1 MEQIV
6 GRHKQIVQLKEAL
19 TSDRS
24 EMIAVIGRRR
34 VGKTFLIRNIY
45 ETNISFELTGVQH
58 ANQKEQILVFLAQ
71 LTRHFPLFYI
81 KEKPKSWIEAFALLS
96 QALEKQEF
104 TEKRAV
110 FIDELPWLG
119 TKRSD
124 FLKGLSWFW
133 NSWATKQNIVVVICG
148 SAASWMIEKVIN
160 DRGGLHNRIT
170 KLVYLYPFTLA
181 ETEEFLVTRRVK
193 LSRYQIVQLYMTM
206 GGIPMYLDQLKS
218 GLSAVQNI
226 QKICFER
233 DGYLRQ
239 EFDRLFSSLFD
250 NFQNHVEVVRA
261 LANKKIGLTR
271 NQIIEVTKFTN
282 GGMLTTILNELSQS
296 GFIGI
301 YSGYGKKSRESIYR
315 LTDDYSLFYLTF
327 LESLGEN
334 TNADFTR
341 LSELPKWKAWS
352 GYAFENVCL
361 YHIDQIRE
369 SLSIKG
375 IYSTTSSFFALPKD
389 GLSGTQID
397 LIIDRNDNSINICE
411 IKFSEEDYL
420 VTKKDIDNIS
430 MKKQV
435 FRHHS
440 KTKKHLFTTL
450 ITTFGV
456 VENANKINYIDQV
469 ITMEGLFRG

>member
-1 MEQIV
+1 MEKIV
-6 GRHKQIVQLKEAL
+6 GRQKQIVQLKEAL
-19 TSDRS
+19 TSNKS
-24 EMIAVIGRRR
+24 EMVAVIGRRR
-34 VGKTFLIRNIY
+34 VGKTFLIRNVY
-45 ETNISFELTGVQH
+45 EADISFEITGVQH
-58 ANQKEQILVFLAQ
+58 ATPKEQILVFVAQ
-71 LTRHFPLFYI
+71 MAKHFPLFPI
-81 KEKPKSWIEAFALLS
+81 KEKPKSWIEAFVVLS
-96 QALEKQEF
+96 QVLEKQSF
-104 TEKRAV
+104 TEKKV
-110 FIDELPWLG
+110 IFIDELPWLG

-133 NSWATKQNIVVVICG
+133 NSWAAKQNIVVVICG
-148 SAASWMIEKVIN
+148 SAASWMIKKVIN
-160 DRGGLHNRIT
+160 DRGGLHNRVT
-170 KLVYLYPFTLA
+170 KLVYLYPFTLS
-181 ETEEFLVTRRVK
+181 ETEEFLIARKIK

-226 QKICFER
+226 QNICFEQ
-233 DGYLRQ
+233 DGYLRK

-250 NFQNHVEVVRA
+250 NFQNHVEVVKA
-261 LANKKIGLTR
+261 LASKKMGLTR
-271 NQIIEVTKFTN
+271 NQIIEITKFTN
-282 GGMLTTILNELSQS
+282 GGMLTEILSELSQS

-301 YSGYGKKSRESIYR
+301 YSSYGKKSRESIYR
-315 LTDDYSLFYLTF
+315 LTDDYSVFYLTF
-327 LESLGEN
+327 LASLGEN

-369 SLSIKG
+369 SLSIRG

-411 IKFSEEDYL
+411 IKFSEEEYVL
-420 VTKKDIDNIS
+420 TKKDVDNINL
-430 MKKQV
+430 KKQV
-435 FRHHS
+435 FRYHS

-450 ITTFGV
+450 ITTFGA
-456 VENANKINYIDQV
+456 VENANKVSNIDQV
-469 ITMEGLFRG
+469 VTMNELFK

>member
-1 MEQIV
+1 MEKIV
-6 GRHKQIVQLKEAL
+6 GRQKQIVQLKEAL
-19 TSDRS
+19 TSNKS
-24 EMIAVIGRRR
+24 EMVAVIGRRR
-34 VGKTFLIRNIY
+34 VGKTFLIRNVY
-45 ETNISFELTGVQH
+45 EADISFEITGVQH
-58 ANQKEQILVFLAQ
+58 ATPKEQILVFVAQ
-71 LTRHFPLFYI
+71 MAKHFPLFPI
-81 KEKPKSWIEAFALLS
+81 KEKPKSWIEAFVVLS
-96 QALEKQEF
+96 QVLEKQPF
-104 TEKRAV
+104 TEKKV
-110 FIDELPWLG
+110 IFIDELPWLG

-133 NSWATKQNIVVVICG
+133 NSWAAKQNIVVVICG

-160 DRGGLHNRIT
+160 DRGGLHNRVT
-170 KLVYLYPFTLA
+170 KLVYLYPFTLS
-181 ETEEFLVTRRVK
+181 ETEEFLIARKIK

-226 QKICFER
+226 QNICFEQ
-233 DGYLRQ
+233 DGYLRK

-250 NFQNHVEVVRA
+250 NFQNHVEVVKA
-261 LANKKIGLTR
+261 LASKKMGLTR
-271 NQIIEVTKFTN
+271 NQIIEITKFTN
-282 GGMLTTILNELSQS
+282 GGMLTEILSELSQS

-301 YSGYGKKSRESIYR
+301 YSSYGKKSRESIYR
-315 LTDDYSLFYLTF
+315 LTDDYSVFYLTF
-327 LESLGEN
+327 LASLGEN

-369 SLSIKG
+369 SLSIRG

-411 IKFSEEDYL
+411 IKFSEEEYVL
-420 VTKKDIDNIS
+420 TKKDVDNINL
-430 MKKQV
+430 KKQV
-435 FRHHS
+435 FRYHS

-450 ITTFGV
+450 ITTFGA
-456 VENANKINYIDQV
+456 VENANKVSNIDQV
-469 ITMEGLFRG
+469 VTMNELFK

>member
-1 MEQIV
+1 
-6 GRHKQIVQLKEAL
+6 
-19 TSDRS
+19 
-24 EMIAVIGRRR
+24 
-34 VGKTFLIRNIY
+34 
-45 ETNISFELTGVQH
+45 
-58 ANQKEQILVFLAQ
+58 
-71 LTRHFPLFYI
+71 
-81 KEKPKSWIEAFALLS
+81 
-96 QALEKQEF
+96 
-104 TEKRAV
+104 
-110 FIDELPWLG
+110 
-119 TKRSD
+119 
-124 FLKGLSWFW
+124 
-133 NSWATKQNIVVVICG
+133 
-148 SAASWMIEKVIN
+148 MIEKVIN

-170 KLVYLYPFTLA
+170 KLVYLYPFTLS
-181 ETEEFLVTRRVK
+181 ETEEFLVTRKIK

-271 NQIIEVTKFTN
+271 NQIIEITKFTN

-361 YHIDQIRE
+361 YHINQIRE
-369 SLSIKG
+369 SLSING

-420 VTKKDIDNIS
+420 VTKKDIDNITV
-430 MKKQV
+430 KKQV

-469 ITMEGLFRG
+469 VTMEGLFRG

>member
-469 ITMEGLFRG
+469 VTMEGLFRG

>member
-6 GRHKQIVQLKEAL
+6 GRSKQIVELREAL
-19 TSDRS
+19 ASNKS
-24 EMIAVIGRRR
+24 EMVAVIGRRR

-45 ETNISFELTGVQH
+45 EANISFELTGVQH

-71 LTRHFPLFYI
+71 LTKHFPLFSI
-81 KEKPKSWIEAFALLS
+81 KEKPKSWIEAFILLS
-96 QALEKQEF
+96 QALEKQDV
-104 TEKRAV
+104 TEKRVV

-133 NSWATKQNIVVVICG
+133 NSWATKQKIVVVICG

-170 KLVYLYPFTLA
+170 KLVYLYPFTLS
-181 ETEEFLVTRRVK
+181 ETEEFLVTRKIK

-271 NQIIEVTKFTN
+271 NQIIEITKFTN

-361 YHIDQIRE
+361 YHINQIRE
-369 SLSIKG
+369 SLSING

-420 VTKKDIDNIS
+420 VTKKDIDNITV
-430 MKKQV
+430 KKQV

-469 ITMEGLFRG
+469 VTMEGLFRG

>member
-1 MEQIV
+1 METIV
-6 GRHKQIVQLKEAL
+6 GRIKQITQLGEAL
-19 TSDRS
+19 ASNKP
-24 EMIAVIGRRR
+24 EMVAVIGRRR
-34 VGKTFLIRNIY
+34 VGKTFLIRNVY
-45 ETNISFELTGVQH
+45 KKNISFELTGIQY
-58 ANQKEQILVFLAQ
+58 ATPKEQILVFLAQ
-71 LTRHFPLFYI
+71 LTKHFPVFLVN
-81 KEKPKSWIEAFALLS
+81 EKPKTWIEAFILLS
-96 QALEKQEF
+96 QAIEYQNI
-104 TEKRAV
+104 TEKSV
-110 FIDELPWLG
+110 IFIDELPWLG

-160 DRGGLHNRIT
+160 DRGGLHNRVT
-170 KLVYLYPFTLA
+170 KLIYLYPFTLL
-181 ETEEFLVTRRVK
+181 ETEEFLISRK
-193 LSRYQIVQLYMTM
+193 IKSSRYQVVQLYMTM

-226 QKICFER
+226 QRVCFEP
-233 DGYLRQ
+233 DGYLRK

-250 NFQNHVEVVRA
+250 NFQNHVEVVKA

-271 NQIIEVTKFTN
+271 TQIIEVTKFTN
-282 GGMLTTILNELSQS
+282 GGMLTDILNELSQS

-389 GLSGTQID
+389 GLPGTQID

-411 IKFSEEDYL
+411 IKFSEDNYS
-420 VTKKDIDNIS
+420 VTKKDVDNINL
-430 MKKQV
+430 KKQV
-435 FRHHS
+435 FRYHTD
-440 KTKKHLFTTL
+440 TKKHFFTTL

-456 VENANKINYIDQV
+456 VENANKINNIDQV
-469 ITMEGLFRG
+469 VTMNGLFK

>member
-1 MEQIV
+1 MEKIV
-6 GRHKQIVQLKEAL
+6 GRQKQIVQLKEAL
-19 TSDRS
+19 TSNKS
-24 EMIAVIGRRR
+24 EMVAVIGRRR
-34 VGKTFLIRNIY
+34 VGKTFLIRNVY
-45 ETNISFELTGVQH
+45 EADISFEITGVQH
-58 ANQKEQILVFLAQ
+58 ATPKEQILVFVAQ
-71 LTRHFPLFYI
+71 MAKHFPLFPI
-81 KEKPKSWIEAFALLS
+81 KEKPKSWIEAFVVLS
-96 QALEKQEF
+96 QVLEKQPF
-104 TEKRAV
+104 TEKKV
-110 FIDELPWLG
+110 IFIDELPWLG

-133 NSWATKQNIVVVICG
+133 NSWAAKQNIVVVICG

-160 DRGGLHNRIT
+160 DRGGLHNRVT
-170 KLVYLYPFTLA
+170 KLVYLYPFTLS
-181 ETEEFLVTRRVK
+181 ETEEFLIARKIK

-226 QKICFER
+226 QNICFEQ
-233 DGYLRQ
+233 DGYLRK

-250 NFQNHVEVVRA
+250 NFQNHVEVVKA
-261 LANKKIGLTR
+261 LASKKMGLTR
-271 NQIIEVTKFTN
+271 NQIIEITKFSN
-282 GGMLTTILNELSQS
+282 GGMLTEILSELSQS

-301 YSGYGKKSRESIYR
+301 YNSYGKKSRESIYR

-327 LESLGEN
+327 LASLGEN

-341 LSELPKWKAWS
+341 LSELPRWKAWS

-361 YHIDQIRE
+361 YHIDQIRD
-369 SLSIKG
+369 SLSIRG

-411 IKFSEEDYL
+411 IKFSEEDYVL
-420 VTKKDIDNIS
+420 TKKDVDNINL
-430 MKKQV
+430 KKQV
-435 FRHHS
+435 FRYHS

-456 VENANKINYIDQV
+456 VENANKVNHIDQV
-469 ITMEGLFRG
+469 VTMNELFK

>member
-1 MEQIV
+1 MEKIV
-6 GRHKQIVQLKEAL
+6 GRQKQIVQLKEAL
-19 TSDRS
+19 TSNKS
-24 EMIAVIGRRR
+24 EMVAVIGRRR
-34 VGKTFLIRNIY
+34 VGKTFLIRNVY
-45 ETNISFELTGVQH
+45 EADISFEITGVQH
-58 ANQKEQILVFLAQ
+58 ATPKEQILVFVAQ
-71 LTRHFPLFYI
+71 MAKHFPLFPI
-81 KEKPKSWIEAFALLS
+81 KEKPKSWIEAFVVLS
-96 QALEKQEF
+96 QVLEKQPF
-104 TEKRAV
+104 TEKKV
-110 FIDELPWLG
+110 IFIDELPWLG

-133 NSWATKQNIVVVICG
+133 NSWAAKQNIVVVICG

-160 DRGGLHNRIT
+160 DRGGLHNRVT
-170 KLVYLYPFTLA
+170 KLVYLYPFTLS
-181 ETEEFLVTRRVK
+181 ETEEFLIARKIK

-226 QKICFER
+226 QNICFEQ
-233 DGYLRQ
+233 DGYLRK

-250 NFQNHVEVVRA
+250 NFQNHVEVVKA
-261 LANKKIGLTR
+261 LASKKMGLTR
-271 NQIIEVTKFTN
+271 NQIIEITKFTN
-282 GGMLTTILNELSQS
+282 GGMLTEILSELSQS

-301 YSGYGKKSRESIYR
+301 YSSYGKKSRESIYR
-315 LTDDYSLFYLTF
+315 LTDDYSVFYLTF
-327 LESLGEN
+327 LASLGEN

-352 GYAFENVCL
+352 DYAFENVCL

-369 SLSIKG
+369 SLSIRG

-411 IKFSEEDYL
+411 IKFSEEEYVL
-420 VTKKDIDNIS
+420 TKKDVDNINL
-430 MKKQV
+430 KKQV
-435 FRHHS
+435 FRYHS

-450 ITTFGV
+450 ITTFGA
-456 VENANKINYIDQV
+456 VENANKVSNIDQV
-469 ITMEGLFRG
+469 VTMNELFK